1 MAASWVD
8 QSDSNMA
15 EAKVDQMVD
24 STVIVSVDGMENL
37 KVEEMVEKL
46 VVLLDLMM
54 VS

>member
-1 MAASWVD
+1 
-8 QSDSNMA
+8 
-15 EAKVDQMVD
+15 MVD
-24 STVIVSVDGMENL
+24 SMVLVSVDGMENL

>member
-1 MAASWVD
+1 
-8 QSDSNMA
+8 
-15 EAKVDQMVD
+15 MVD
-24 STVIVSVDGMENL
+24 STVLVSVDGMENL

>member
-1 MAASWVD
+1 
-8 QSDSNMA
+8 
-15 EAKVDQMVD
+15 MVD
-24 STVIVSVDGMENL
+24 STVLVSVDGMEHL

>member
-1 MAASWVD
+1 
-8 QSDSNMA
+8 MA